1 MSRTSFQCER
11 PRFVGSLVE
20 HQIKLE
26 LMRAMHCFPI
36 TAVLEI

>member
-20 HQIKLE
+20 HQI
-26 LMRAMHCFPI
+26 
-36 TAVLEI
+36 